1 MGSISGVDIRMN
13 TFLQNV
19 RLTIKGTTY
28 VYSGKNPIPLDQLT
42 IRGNN
47 IRYFILPEALQID
60 PLLVEDE
67 PKVRKTKIPTKRT
80 KKTKRPDRR

>member
-1 MGSISGVDIRMN
+1 MSVSQSKALRIVNI
-13 TFLQNV
+13 
-19 RLTIKGTTY
+19 
-28 VYSGKNPIPLDQLT
+28 GKNPIPLDQIT

-67 PKVRKTKIPTKRT
+67 PKVRKTKIPTKRV